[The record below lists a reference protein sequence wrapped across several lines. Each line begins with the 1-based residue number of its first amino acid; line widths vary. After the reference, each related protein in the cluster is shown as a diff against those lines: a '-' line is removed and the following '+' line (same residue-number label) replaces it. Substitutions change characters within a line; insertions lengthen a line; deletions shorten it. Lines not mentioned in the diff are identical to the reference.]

1 MERKIKNPMGYE
13 EILPLLVKM
22 SIPVMLSMLIQSL
35 YNIVD
40 SYFVSKISEKSLR
53 ATSLSYPLQII
64 IVGVAVGTGV
74 GINSFISR
82 SLGSDREDVA
92 NQGAMHGLLLTLVC
106 WALFLVFRFTM
117 MEGFFNLFTTDLEVK
132 AMGMDYLG
140 LVTSFSIFAITQI
153 IIEKTIQGTGNMVV
167 PMIIQIIGA
176 VINIILDPIMIFGYF
191 GFPRMGIRGAAI
203 ATLIGQG
210 FGAFFG
216 LYFLLMKKTDLRI
229 NFKDF
234 KLSRDIIKNIYRVGF
249 PSILMNTVTAI
260 VTTLMNLILAA
271 RSEMAVS
278 VLGIYFKLESFV
290 MMPSFGLSQ
299 GVLPIIGYN
308 FGARNKERIK
318 EAYRYGIRLNLGLM
332 ALGTLIFQLFPRQ
345 LIGIFTEDPAMIE
358 MGVYTLRIISLGFIL
373 AAIGIINAVY
383 FQAIGKGDYSLIVTS
398 LRQLVIIV
406 PVAYLLSF
414 IGVNFVWAA
423 YPIAEV
429 ISTTVSIILQRKA
442 TRQYVD
448 IF

>member
-1 MERKIKNPMGYE
+1 
-13 EILPLLVKM
+13 
-22 SIPVMLSMLIQSL
+22 
-35 YNIVD
+35 
-40 SYFVSKISEKSLR
+40 
-53 ATSLSYPLQII
+53 
-64 IVGVAVGTGV
+64 
-74 GINSFISR
+74 
-82 SLGSDREDVA
+82 
-92 NQGAMHGLLLTLVC
+92 
-106 WALFLVFRFTM
+106 
-117 MEGFFNLFTTDLEVK
+117 
-132 AMGMDYLG
+132 
-140 LVTSFSIFAITQI
+140 
-153 IIEKTIQGTGNMVV
+153 
-167 PMIIQIIGA
+167 
-176 VINIILDPIMIFGYF
+176 
-191 GFPRMGIRGAAI
+191 
-203 ATLIGQG
+203 
-210 FGAFFG
+210 
-216 LYFLLMKKTDLRI
+216 
-229 NFKDF
+229 
-234 KLSRDIIKNIYRVGF
+234 
-249 PSILMNTVTAI
+249 MNTVTAI